1 MQNGWQGI
9 TQFKKMKVFRKI
21 ILWIFE
27 TAVYRWLLLHLVPY
41 IRFSCYYTSFRGWRY
56 QRGYKFLSP
65 GDIILTND
73 AWKLTSFLIPGVWT
87 HAALCVTRDSEFEI
101 AEMTHTDFTRSTF
114 FDLCKE
120 ATRIAIFRCQEWD
133 APYIKQVIA
142 KCLSFQKCKYDI
154 AFSQGPEALY
164 CSELII
170 ESDFEHRLKASNE
183 DIHGL
188 GMLYVS
194 PTGISKATNIVK
206 IWDSDDETQPTWDD
220 EIQMETT

>member
-1 MQNGWQGI
+1 MSHYVKS
-9 TQFKKMKVFRKI
+9 TYRKI
-21 ILWIFE
+21 ILWMFE
-27 TAVYRWLLLHLVPY
+27 ARIYSWLLLHVIPY
-41 IRFSCYYTSFRGWRY
+41 VRFTVYYTSFRGWRY
-56 QRGYKFLSP
+56 QRGYKLLQP

-73 AWKLTSFLIPGVWT
+73 SWKLTSFLIPGVWT

-101 AEMTHTDFTRSTF
+101 AEMTHTNFTRSTF
-114 FDLCKE
+114 FDICKE
-120 ATRIAIFRCQEWD
+120 ATRVAIFRCQEWD
-133 APYIKQVIA
+133 AAYIKKVIA

-154 AFSQGPEALY
+154 SFSQGPESLY

-194 PTGISKATNIVK
+194 PTGISKATNIRKV
-206 IWDSDDETQPTWDD
+206 WDSDDETQPTWDD